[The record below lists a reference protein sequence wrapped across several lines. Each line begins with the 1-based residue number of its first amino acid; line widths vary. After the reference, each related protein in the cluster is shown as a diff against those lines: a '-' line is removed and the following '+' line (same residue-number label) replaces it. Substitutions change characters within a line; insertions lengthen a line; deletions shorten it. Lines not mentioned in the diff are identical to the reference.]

1 MTTAT
6 PSLFGPRAALVAL
19 VPLALATTVLLVK
32 GESLIAVGT
41 LALLIAP
48 LALYAALRWPLDAIF
63 GLYVVLV
70 PFDNLLS
77 TGSFG
82 TLTKILGMAG
92 GAFLLLWLSRRGL
105 ITFASKPVRVLWLL
119 ALWMLASTLWALDQ
133 KAAFQLV
140 ATFGGLMLLY
150 AVLTMV
156 PLSPRQ
162 FRSLLF
168 LVVVGGLCA
177 AAYGAHAFYHDP
189 TSLTKDLDQRLVV
202 HVGQYNIDP
211 NHFADAL
218 LFPTAIVAM
227 WFLRARRLLVQA
239 ACVGA
244 LALLITAILFSGSRE
259 ALMAVALIAVYY
271 LWRSRYRLKLGIAM
285 AGVVALVAGVQTSV
299 FTRFAT
305 ALQTGGSGRTSIWA
319 VALEAAKH
327 RPLQGYGIGNF
338 PEAFNLFYLQVHQPY
353 PFGFDGPAHNLV
365 LHYLVEIGLVGL
377 FLIGWF
383 IWSQFRSLSK
393 IDSASE
399 WYDYRLMME
408 ASLLAL
414 ISVSMAIDL
423 FQYKY
428 AWLVFSMVALL
439 RTVAL
444 GPYQSP
450 AMRSTSP
457 AIIPSRSARSW
468 TRALPLSPSSRSA
481 FLSRSET

>member
-1 MTTAT
+1 MTTIT
-6 PSLFGPRAALVAL
+6 PSQFGPRAALVAL

-32 GESLIAVGT
+32 GSNLVAVGT

-48 LALYAALRWPLDAIF
+48 LALYVALRWPLDAIF

-105 ITFASKPVRVLWLL
+105 ITFSSKPVRVLWLL

-133 KAAFQLV
+133 KPAFQLMT
-140 ATFGGLMLLY
+140 TFAGLMLLY

-168 LVVVGGLCA
+168 LVVLGGLCA
-177 AAYGAHAFYHDP
+177 AAYGARAFYHDP
-189 TSLTKDLDQRLVV
+189 SLSKNIDERLVV

-218 LFPTAIVAM
+218 LFPTAIVMM
-227 WFLRARRLLVQA
+227 WFLRTRRLLAQI
-239 ACVGA
+239 ACVGG
-244 LALLITAILFSGSRE
+244 LALLITAIVLSGSRE
-259 ALMAVALIAVYY
+259 ALTALGLMAVYY
-271 LWRSRYRLKLGIAM
+271 LWRSRYRLKLGVAM
-285 AGVVALVAGVQTSV
+285 AGVVALVAAVQTSI
-299 FTRFAT
+299 FARFAT
-305 ALQTGGSGRTSIWA
+305 ALQTGGSGRTSVWA

-365 LHYLVEIGLVGL
+365 LHYLVEIGIVGL

-393 IDSASE
+393 IDPASE

-414 ISVSMAIDL
+414 IGVSMAIDL

-444 GPYQSP
+444 GPCQSP
-450 AMRSTSP
+450 AMRSASP
-457 AIIPSRSARSW
+457 AIIPSRSARPW

>member
-1 MTTAT
+1 
-6 PSLFGPRAALVAL
+6 
-19 VPLALATTVLLVK
+19 
-32 GESLIAVGT
+32 
-41 LALLIAP
+41 
-48 LALYAALRWPLDAIF
+48 
-63 GLYVVLV
+63 
-70 PFDNLLS
+70 
-77 TGSFG
+77 
-82 TLTKILGMAG
+82 
-92 GAFLLLWLSRRGL
+92 
-105 ITFASKPVRVLWLL
+105 
-119 ALWMLASTLWALDQ
+119 
-133 KAAFQLV
+133 
-140 ATFGGLMLLY
+140 
-150 AVLTMV
+150 
-156 PLSPRQ
+156 
-162 FRSLLF
+162 
-168 LVVVGGLCA
+168 VVGGLCA